1 MHDAADKFPNLFQIL
16 SAVAA
21 HADAEEFDQD
31 EIVRSSFS
39 PSAHVTRLTEEGL
52 RELETLRRQPRVA
65 AQIISKLAN
74 RNFSGADD
82 PVAWLSALLQKLP
95 RERK

>member
-1 MHDAADKFPNLFQIL
+1 MRDAAAKFPNLFQIL

-39 PSAHVTRLTEEGL
+39 PSGHVARLAEGGL
-52 RELETLRRQPRVA
+52 HELENLRRQPKVA

-74 RNFSGADD
+74 RTFTGDDD

-95 RERK
+95 RECK